1 MKKVLIKLITLYRY
15 ALSPVLQPCCRFTP
29 SCSRYSI
36 DAINRYGCLKGLY
49 LSLRRIMR
57 CHPFHPGGYD
67 PVK

>member
-1 MKKVLIKLITLYRY
+1 MKRVLVKLITLYRY
-15 ALSPVLQPCCRFTP
+15 ILSPVLQPCCRFMP
-29 SCSRYSI
+29 SCSQYSI

-49 LSLRRIMR
+49 LSFRRIMR